1 MRKKIV
7 KLLFLIV
14 TIIYIILGAL
24 LFINIQ
30 VMEAPEIIIDIEVSE
45 ISPEEAVLHTIIE
58 IDNPNNFEIVV
69 KNLEIETT
77 TSEGYK
83 VAHVV
88 IEGGDIPSHEKK
100 AFTKDVIVKFEGH
113 SPELLTS
120 KITGDV
126 GMNVLFIQKTI
137 PLKIG
142 IVTSIEKLINE
153 FAAPSISV
161 TVEFDEATPDGIN
174 LSAIINAYNPNS
186 FEIYIEDLS
195 GEILTDTGKKV
206 GHLDVNGGLLP
217 AKGSMEI
224 NGTGGILFEALN
236 AEKLFFNIDGV
247 AGARIAGFEKNLSFN
262 IETRLLVP
270 NLEELLLSKDNPT
283 LLKIKAKSKLTLKG
297 LLVDILLEINN
308 TYNIDLTVR
317 DIICRIYLVTDDVTN
332 LMGENAIEDELIA
345 ESGQTGLLSC
355 EIIIPFT
362 KIITYY
368 PTSDW
373 LMVSVTGRF
382 TMKDIDPAI
391 YVEIEGYTDLHFF
404 T

>member
-7 KLLFLIV
+7 KILFLIV

-77 TSEGYK
+77 TSEGYE
-83 VAHVV
+83 VAHVL

-100 AFTKDVIVKFEGH
+100 TFTKDVIIKFEGH

-161 TVEFDEATPDGIN
+161 TVEFDEATTDGIN

-206 GHLDVNGGLLP
+206 GHLDVKGDFLP
-217 AKGSMEI
+217 AKGAMEI

-262 IETRLLVP
+262 IETRLIVP
-270 NLEELLLSKDNPT
+270 DLEELLLSKDNPT
-283 LLKIKAKSKLTLKG
+283 LLTIKAKSKLTLKG

-317 DIICRIYLVTDDVTN
+317 DIICKIYLVNDDVTN
-332 LMGENAIEDELIA
+332 LVGENAIDEELIA
-345 ESGQTGLLSC
+345 ESGQTGLSSC

-373 LMVSVTGRF
+373 LLVSVTGRF

-391 YVEIEGYTDLHFF
+391 YVEIKGYTDLHFF